1 MKLVAFAFLTGLS
14 VMSVSSAH
22 AQEMSPIE
30 WGIDRPGNDIL
41 LVSLPRF
48 DPNLCRDECA
58 VHDQC
63 VAWTFVFFLNGR
75 NNECYLKDAAPA
87 PVSLGG
93 AASGVKTVLGGP

>member
-1 MKLVAFAFLTGLS
+1 MKLVALVCLTGLS
-14 VMSVSSAH
+14 VISVSSAYS
-22 AQEMSPIE
+22 QEMSPIE

-63 VAWTFVFFLNGR
+63 VAWTYVFALGGR
-75 NNECYLKDAAPA
+75 RNECFLKDAAPA
-87 PVSLGG
+87 PVLLGG
-93 AASGVKTVLGGP
+93 AASGVKAVLGGP